1 MIKIDGVILKQ
12 MIISGSN
19 NLYNSYPEV
28 DALNVFPVPDGDTG
42 TNMNLTM
49 SSGAKEVFNK
59 NENSI
64 GVVAKDFAR
73 GLLMGARG
81 NSGVILSQ
89 IFRGFAESLAGKDS
103 VDALGLASAFVAGK
117 EVAYKAVMRPV
128 EGTILTV
135 IREASAALYEKAEK
149 DMPID
154 VALDILYEAA
164 TKSLEHTPDLLPV
177 LKEVGVVDSGGAGLC
192 KILEGFSLALHN
204 KIVEKEMATVTEKTA
219 PYSTGKPMNTETV
232 EGHGSVQAKFSHEEF
247 GYCTQFL
254 LQLADPN
261 NLKGKKAFNEKRFKA
276 VLEAHGNSIVFIH
289 SDDLV
294 KVHIHTMKPGN
305 IFTYAQQFGE
315 FKTMKCDNMSE
326 QHEELLDDFASEEKK
341 QGKEDTGE
349 KLNVALKADK
359 TLSDEDQAKH
369 LGIEEEKKQEPKK
382 KFALIAVAVG
392 SGVEEMFR
400 QSNVDYIVSGGQT
413 MNPSTA
419 DFVNAIKEVNAEN
432 VLLFPNNGNIVMAC
446 SQAANL
452 MKDTCHV
459 AVVPTKT
466 IPQGL
471 SACMVF
477 NPDETLENNVK
488 MMEETIAGVKSGEIT
503 YAIKDTTIDGVT
515 VNKGQFMGITGKK
528 ILCCHEHKIE
538 TLLELLEKM
547 VDEDS
552 SLITIICGED
562 VKPEEKEEVEDKVSA
577 KYGDDF
583 EIDVTYGNQPVYSF
597 FVSVE

>member
-1 MIKIDGVILKQ
+1 MIKIDGVIFKQ

-19 NLYNSYPEV
+19 NLYNSYPDV

-59 NENSI
+59 NDSSI
-64 GVVAKDFAR
+64 GQVAKDFAR

-89 IFRGFAESLAGKDS
+89 IFRGFAEGLANKNE
-103 VDALGLASAFVAGK
+103 VDAVELASAFMSGK

-135 IREASAALYEKAEK
+135 IREASAALYEKAERN
-149 DMPID
+149 MPID
-154 VALDILYEAA
+154 VAIDFLYDEAV
-164 TKSLEHTPDLLPV
+164 KSLNHTPDLLPV

-192 KILEGFSLALHN
+192 KILEGFSKALHN
-204 KIVEKEMATVTEKTA
+204 QIVEKEMATVTESGIN
-219 PYSTGKPMNTETV
+219 YSSAKPSSHI
-232 EGHGSVQAKFSHEEF
+232 EGHGSVQAKFNHEEF

-254 LQLADPN
+254 LKLADPMH
-261 NLKGKKAFNEKRFKA
+261 LEGKKSFNEKRFKA

-294 KVHIHTMKPGN
+294 KVHIHTMKPGVV
-305 IFTYAQQFGE
+305 FTYAQQFGE
-315 FKTMKCDNMSE
+315 FKTIKCDNMSE
-326 QHEELLDDFASEEKK
+326 QHEELMDDFESEKKK
-341 QGKEDTGE
+341 QGIEEEEE
-349 KLNVALKADK
+349 KFSVALKAAA
-359 TLSDEDQAKH
+359 TV
-369 LGIEEEKKQEPKK
+369 QEKK

-392 SGVEEMFR
+392 AGVETLFKE
-400 QSNVDYIVSGGQT
+400 SSVDYIISGGQT

-419 DFVNAIKEVNAEN
+419 DFVEAIRKANAEN
-432 VLLFPNNGNIVMAC
+432 VFLFPNNGNIIL
-446 SQAANL
+446 AANQA
-452 MKDTCHV
+452 KDLLKDECNIV
-459 AVVPTKT
+459 VVPTKT
-466 IPQGL
+466 IPEGL
-471 SACMVF
+471 TACMVF
-477 NPDETLENNVK
+477 NPDADCEENLQS
-488 MMEETIAGVKSGEIT
+488 MEDNIANVKSGEIT
-503 YAIKDTTIDGVT
+503 YAIKDTTIDDVK
-515 VNKGQFMGITGKK
+515 VEKGKFMGIAHKK
-528 ILCCHEHKIE
+528 ILCCHKHKIN
-538 TLLELLEKM
+538 TLLELIEKM

-562 VKPEEKEEVEDKVSA
+562 VTDKEKVEIENKISN

-583 EIDVTYGNQPVYSF
+583 EVDVQDGGQPVYSF

>member
-1 MIKIDGVILKQ
+1 MVKIDGVILKQ

-59 NENSI
+59 NDTAI
-64 GVVAKDFAR
+64 GQVSKDFAR

-89 IFRGFAESLAGKDS
+89 IFRGFAEGLAGKTE
-103 VDALGLASAFVAGK
+103 VNAMELASAFFNAK

-154 VALDILYEAA
+154 VAIDILYEEAM
-164 TKSLEHTPDLLPV
+164 KSLNHTPELLPV

-192 KILEGFSLALHN
+192 KIFEGFSKALHN
-204 KIVEKEMATVTEKTA
+204 EIVEKEMATVTEKGVN
-219 PYSTGKPMNTETV
+219 YSSAKPTSHFDV
-232 EGHGSVQAKFSHEEF
+232 EGHGSVQAKFNHEEF

-254 LQLADPN
+254 LKLADPK
-261 NLKGKKAFNEKRFKA
+261 NLNGKKAFNDKRFKA

-294 KVHIHTMKPGN
+294 KVHIHTMKPGV

-326 QHEELLDDFASEEKK
+326 QHEELMDDFASKQKKNGTEAPVEKF
-341 QGKEDTGE
+341 D
-349 KLNVALKADK
+349 VALKAAATVPTERK
-359 TLSDEDQAKH
+359 EY
-369 LGIEEEKKQEPKK
+369 
-382 KFALIAVAVG
+382 ALIAVAVG
-392 SGVEEMFR
+392 SGIENMFKE
-400 QSNVDYIVSGGQT
+400 SSVDYLISGGQT

-419 DFVNAIKEVNAEN
+419 DFVEAIKKVHAKN
-432 VLLFPNNGNIVMAC
+432 VFLFPNNGNIVMAAT
-446 SQAANL
+446 QAAEL
-452 MKDTCHV
+452 MKEECNCIV
-459 AVVPTKT
+459 IPTKT
-466 IPQGL
+466 IPEGL
-471 SACMVF
+471 TGCMVF
-477 NPDETLENNVK
+477 NPDGTVEDNIESMKEN
-488 MMEETIAGVKSGEIT
+488 IANVKSGEIT
-503 YAIKDTTIDGVT
+503 YAIKDTTIDGVK
-515 VNKGQFMGITGKK
+515 VESGKFMGIAKKK
-528 ILCCHEHKIE
+528 ILCCHKHKIN
-538 TLLELLEKM
+538 TLMKLLENM
-547 VDEDS
+547 IDENS
-552 SLITIICGED
+552 SLITILCGED
-562 VKPEEKEEVEDKVSA
+562 ITPEEKEEVEEKVNA
-577 KYGDDF
+577 KYGEDF
-583 EIDVTYGNQPVYSF
+583 EVDIEDGKQPVYSF
-597 FVSVE
+597 FVAVE

>member
-1 MIKIDGVILKQ
+1 MITIDGVILKQ

-19 NLYNSYPEV
+19 NLYNAYPEV

-89 IFRGFAESLAGKDS
+89 IFRGFAESLSGKDK
-103 VDALGLASAFVAGK
+103 VDAIGLAEAFVAGK
-117 EVAYKAVMRPV
+117 DVAYKAVMRPV

-135 IREASAALYEKAEK
+135 IREASAALYEKAER

-154 VALDILYEAA
+154 QALDILSDAA
-164 TKSLEHTPDLLPV
+164 KKSLEHTPDLLPV

-192 KILEGFSLALHN
+192 KILEGFALALHN

-219 PYSTGKPMNTETV
+219 PYSTGKPMTTDTV

-254 LQLADPN
+254 LQLADQN
-261 NLKGKKAFNEKRFKA
+261 DLKGKKAFNEKRFKA

-326 QHEELLDDFASEEKK
+326 QHEELLDDFESEEKK
-341 QGKEDTGE
+341 QGKEDSGE

-359 TLSDEDQAKH
+359 TLSGEDQAKH
-369 LGIEEEKKQEPKK
+369 LGIDEEKKPKQ

-392 SGVEEMFR
+392 KGIEEMFR
-400 QSNVDYIVSGGQT
+400 QSNVTYIVSGGQT

-446 SQAANL
+446 SQAAEL
-452 MKDTCHV
+452 TKDIAHV

-471 SACMVF
+471 TACMVF
-477 NPDETLENNVK
+477 NPDVSLEENVK
-488 MMEETIAGVKSGEIT
+488 MMEESIQGVKSGEIT

-515 VNKGQFMGITGKK
+515 VNKDQFMGIMGKK
-528 ILCCHEHKIE
+528 ILCCHKHKLN
-538 TLLELLEKM
+538 TLMELLEKM
-547 VDEDS
+547 VDSDS

-562 VKPEEKEEVEDKVSA
+562 VTAEEKEEVESKVSE

-583 EIDVTYGNQPVYSF
+583 EIDVNYGNQPVYSF

>member
-19 NLYNSYPEV
+19 NLYNNYPEV

-59 NENSI
+59 NDSSI
-64 GVVAKDFAR
+64 SSVSKDFAR

-89 IFRGFAESLAGKDS
+89 IFRGFSESLKGKDE
-103 VDALGLASAFVAGK
+103 VDAIGLAEAFVAGK
-117 EVAYKAVMRPV
+117 ETAYKAVMRPV

-149 DMPID
+149 DMPMD
-154 VALDILYEAA
+154 VALDILCEEAL
-164 TKSLEHTPDLLPV
+164 KSLDHTPDLLPV

-192 KILEGFSLALHN
+192 KILEGFAKALHN
-204 KIVEKEMATVTEKTA
+204 QIVEKEMATVTEKTTA
-219 PYSTGKPMNTETV
+219 YSTGKLTSEPSI
-232 EGHGSVQAKFSHEEF
+232 EGHGSVQAKFNHEEF

-254 LQLADPN
+254 LKLADQD
-261 NLKGKKAFNEKRFKA
+261 NLQGKKAFNEKRFKA

-326 QHEELLDDFASEEKK
+326 QHEELMDDFESEKKK
-341 QGKEDTGE
+341 QGIQGE
-349 KLNVALKADK
+349 TEKFDVALKADT
-359 TLSDEDQAKH
+359 TLSSADQAKQ
-369 LGIEEEKKQEPKK
+369 LGIDVSKEKK

-392 SGVEEMFR
+392 KGVEEMFK
-400 QSNVDYIVSGGQT
+400 QSNVDYIISGGQT

-419 DFVNAIKEVNAEN
+419 DFIDAIKSLNAEN
-432 VLLFPNNGNIVMAC
+432 VFLFPNNGNILMAA
-446 SQAANL
+446 SQAADL
-452 MKDTCHV
+452 LKDDYNI
-459 AVVPTKT
+459 AVIPTKT

-471 SACMVF
+471 TACMVF
-477 NPDETLENNVK
+477 NPDASLEENVEVMK
-488 MMEETIAGVKSGEIT
+488 ENLQGVKSGEIT

-515 VNKGQFMGITGKK
+515 VEKDKFMGITNKK
-528 ILCCHEHKIE
+528 IVCCHKHKMN
-538 TLLELLEKM
+538 TLMDLLETM
-547 VDEDS
+547 IDEDAS
-552 SLITIICGED
+552 IITIICGED
-562 VKPEEKEEVEDKVSA
+562 ITEEEKAEVEEKVNE
-577 KYGDDF
+577 KYGDEF
-583 EIDVTYGNQPVYSF
+583 EVEVAQGDQPVYSF
-597 FVSVE
+597 FVAVE

>member
-1 MIKIDGVILKQ
+1 MLKIDGVILKQ

-19 NLYNSYPEV
+19 NLYNNYPEV

-59 NENSI
+59 NDSPI
-64 GVVAKDFAR
+64 GLVAKDFAR

-89 IFRGFAESLAGKDS
+89 IFRGFSESLQGKDS
-103 VDALGLASAFVAGK
+103 VDAIGLAEAFMAGK
-117 EVAYKAVMRPV
+117 ETAYKAVMRPV

-135 IREASAALYEKAEK
+135 IRESSAALYEKAEK
-149 DMPID
+149 DMPMD
-154 VALDILYEAA
+154 VALDILFEEAM
-164 TKSLEHTPDLLPV
+164 KSLNHTPDLLPV

-192 KILEGFSLALHN
+192 KIFEGFAKALHN
-204 KIVEKEMATVTEKTA
+204 EIVEKEMATVTEKTPA
-219 PYSTGKPMNTETV
+219 YSTGKISSQV
-232 EGHGSVQAKFSHEEF
+232 EGHGSVQAKFNHEEF

-254 LQLADPN
+254 LKLADQN
-261 NLKGKKAFNEKRFKA
+261 NLQGKKAFNEKRFKS

-326 QHEELLDDFASEEKK
+326 QHEELMDDFESEKK
-341 QGKEDTGE
+341 KNGIEDSTE
-349 KLNVALKADK
+349 KFDVALKADT
-359 TLSDEDQAKH
+359 TLSSSDQAKQ
-369 LGIEEEKKQEPKK
+369 LGIPQEKKKY
-382 KFALIAVAVG
+382 ALIAVAVG
-392 SGVEEMFR
+392 KGIENMFK
-400 QSNVDYIVSGGQT
+400 QSNVDYIISGGQT

-419 DFVNAIKEVNAEN
+419 DFVNAIKNINAEN
-432 VLLFPNNGNIVMAC
+432 VFLFPNNGNIIMAAT
-446 SQAANL
+446 QAAEL
-452 MKDTCHV
+452 MKEECHI
-459 AVVPTKT
+459 AVIPTKT

-471 SACMVF
+471 TACMVF
-477 NPDETLENNVK
+477 NPDATLEENVEVMK
-488 MMEETIAGVKSGEIT
+488 ENIEGVKSGEIT
-503 YAIKDTTIDGVT
+503 YAVKDTTIDGVT
-515 VNKGQFMGITGKK
+515 VEKDKFMGITNKK
-528 ILCCHEHKIE
+528 IVCCHKHKIN
-538 TLLELLEKM
+538 TLLDMLDHM

-552 SLITIICGED
+552 SIITIICGED
-562 VKPEEKEEVEDKVSA
+562 ITEQEKADVEEKIND
-577 KYGDDF
+577 KYGDGF
-583 EIDVTYGNQPVYSF
+583 EVDVARGDQPVYSF

>member
-1 MIKIDGVILKQ
+1 MIKIDGAILKQ

-19 NLYNSYPEV
+19 NLYNCYPEV

-64 GVVAKDFAR
+64 GSVAKDFAR

-89 IFRGFAESLAGKDS
+89 IFRGFSESLQGKDS
-103 VDALGLASAFVAGK
+103 VDAISLAEAFVAGK
-117 EVAYKAVMRPV
+117 ETAYQAVMRPV

-149 DMPID
+149 DMPMD
-154 VALDILYEAA
+154 EALDILYEEAE
-164 TKSLEHTPDLLPV
+164 KSLERTPELLPV
-177 LKEVGVVDSGGAGLC
+177 LKDVGVVDSGGAGLC
-192 KILEGFSLALHN
+192 KIFEGFAKALHN
-204 KIVEKEMATVTEKTA
+204 QIVEKEMATVTEKNVA
-219 PYSTGKPMNTETV
+219 YSTGKIPTPSV
-232 EGHGSVQAKFSHEEF
+232 EGHGSVQAKFNHEEF

-254 LQLADPN
+254 LKLADQD
-261 NLKGKKAFNEKRFKA
+261 NLQGKKAFNEKRFKA

-326 QHEELLDDFASEEKK
+326 QHEELMDDFESEQKK
-341 QGKEDTGE
+341 LGVESNED
-349 KLNVALKADK
+349 KLNVALKADT
-359 TLSDEDQAKH
+359 TLSSDEQAKQ
-369 LGIEEEKKQEPKK
+369 LGIEKQPKK
-382 KFALIAVAVG
+382 KYALIAVAVG
-392 SGVEEMFR
+392 KGIEEMFR
-400 QSNVDYIVSGGQT
+400 QSNVDYIISGGQT

-419 DFVNAIKEVNAEN
+419 DFVNAIKECNAEN
-432 VLLFPNNGNIVMAC
+432 IFLFPNNGNILMAA
-446 SQAANL
+446 SQAADL
-452 MKDTCHV
+452 MKEEHNI
-459 AVVPTKT
+459 AVIPTKT

-471 SACMVF
+471 TACMVF
-477 NPDETLENNVK
+477 NPDATLEEN
-488 MMEETIAGVKSGEIT
+488 EEVMKENIASVKSGEIT

-515 VNKGQFMGITGKK
+515 VEKDKFMGITGKK
-528 ILCCHEHKIE
+528 IVCCHKHKLN
-538 TLLELLEKM
+538 TLVELLEKM
-547 VDEDS
+547 VDDEAS
-552 SLITIICGED
+552 IITVICGQD
-562 VKPEEKEEVEDKVSA
+562 ITPEERKQAEEKVTE

-583 EIDVTYGNQPVYSF
+583 EVDIVDGLQPVYSF

>member
-1 MIKIDGVILKQ
+1 MITIDGVILKQ

-19 NLYNSYPEV
+19 NLYNNYPEV

-49 SSGAKEVFNK
+49 QSGAKEVFNK

-103 VDALGLASAFVAGK
+103 VDAIGLAEAFVHGK

-135 IREASAALYEKAEK
+135 IRESSAALYENVEK

-154 VALDILYEAA
+154 VALDFLYQEAN
-164 TKSLEHTPDLLPV
+164 KSLEHTPELLPV

-192 KILEGFSLALHN
+192 KIFEGFSLALHN
-204 KIVEKEMATVTEKTA
+204 KIVEKEMATVTEHSA

-232 EGHGSVQAKFSHEEF
+232 EGHGSVQAQFSHEEF

-254 LQLADPN
+254 LKLADQN
-261 NLKGKKAFNEKRFKA
+261 DLKGKKAFNEKRFKA

-315 FKTMKCDNMSE
+315 FKTMKCDNMAE
-326 QHEELLDDFASEEKK
+326 QHEELMDDFSSANGNKAE
-341 QGKEDTGE
+341 TGTHS
-349 KLNVALKADK
+349 VALKADA
-359 TLSDEDQAKH
+359 TLSKEDQDKK
-369 LGIEEEKKQEPKK
+369 LGIDKKEEAPAPKK
-382 KFALIAVAVG
+382 KYALIAVAVG
-392 SGVEEMFR
+392 KGVEDLFR

-446 SQAANL
+446 NQAAEL

-459 AVVPTKT
+459 AVIPTKT

-471 SACMVF
+471 TACMVF
-477 NPDETLENNVK
+477 NADATLEANVK
-488 MMEETIAGVKSGEIT
+488 SMEENIEGVKSGEIT

-515 VNKGQFMGITGKK
+515 VEKDQFMGISGKK
-528 ILCCHEHKIE
+528 ILCCHKDKFE
-538 TLLELLEKM
+538 TLTDMVSQM

-552 SLITIICGED
+552 SIITVICGED
-562 VKPEEKEEVEDKVSA
+562 IKPEEREKVESLLNE

-583 EIDVTYGNQPVYSF
+583 EVDVVEGDQPVYSF

>member
-1 MIKIDGVILKQ
+1 MLKIDGVILKQ

-19 NLYNSYPEV
+19 NLYNNYPEV

-59 NENSI
+59 NENSV
-64 GVVAKDFAR
+64 GSVAKDFAR

-89 IFRGFAESLAGKDS
+89 IFRGFSESLQGKDE
-103 VDALGLASAFVAGK
+103 VDAIGLAEAFMSGK
-117 EVAYKAVMRPV
+117 ETAYKAVMRPV

-135 IREASAALYEKAEK
+135 IREASAALFEKAEK
-149 DMPID
+149 DMPMD
-154 VALDILYEAA
+154 VALDILYEEAI
-164 TKSLEHTPDLLPV
+164 KSLNHTPDLLPV

-192 KILEGFSLALHN
+192 KVLEGFSKALHN
-204 KIVEKEMATVTEKTA
+204 EIVEKEMATVTEKSPA
-219 PYSTGKPMNTETV
+219 YSTGKITPDV
-232 EGHGSVQAKFSHEEF
+232 EGHGSVQAKFNHEEF

-254 LQLADPN
+254 LKLADQN
-261 NLKGKKAFNEKRFKA
+261 NLQGKKIFNEKRFKS

-326 QHEELLDDFASEEKK
+326 QHEELMDDFENEQKK
-341 QGKEDTGE
+341 NGIEDSGE
-349 KLNVALKADK
+349 KFDVALKADT
-359 TLSDEDQAKH
+359 TLSSSDQAKQ
-369 LGIEEEKKQEPKK
+369 LGITSSEKK

-392 SGVEEMFR
+392 KGIENMFK
-400 QSNVDYIVSGGQT
+400 QSNVDYIISGGQT

-419 DFVNAIKEVNAEN
+419 DFVNAIKQVNAEN
-432 VLLFPNNGNIVMAC
+432 IFLFPNNGNILMAAT
-446 SQAANL
+446 QAAEL
-452 MKDTCHV
+452 MKEECNI
-459 AVVPTKT
+459 AVIPTKT

-471 SACMVF
+471 TACMVF
-477 NPDETLENNVK
+477 NPDATLEEN
-488 MMEETIAGVKSGEIT
+488 EEFMKENLQGVKSGEIT
-503 YAIKDTTIDGVT
+503 YAVKDTTIDGVT
-515 VNKGQFMGITGKK
+515 VEKDKFMGITNKK
-528 ILCCHEHKIE
+528 IVCCHKHKLN
-538 TLLELLEKM
+538 TLLDMLEHM
-547 VDEDS
+547 IDEDAS
-552 SLITIICGED
+552 IITIICGED
-562 VKPEEKEEVEDKVSA
+562 ITPEEKTEVEEKVNE

-583 EIDVTYGNQPVYSF
+583 EIDVAQGDQPVYSF
-597 FVSVE
+597 FVAVE